1 MTDTLTEQA
10 FHALLDD
17 LMFAVEDEVD
27 TLDDDFDFDRTS
39 GQLVVTFPNTSQVI
53 VSRQVVQQQLWV
65 AAKSGGFH
73 LTYQAGDWVCQS
85 TNEGLWVLLA
95 RVFQEQWHAD
105 STAFNH
111 LI

>member
-1 MTDTLTEQA
+1 MTDTLTEQV

-17 LMFAVEDEVD
+17 LMFAIEDEVD

-39 GQLVVTFPNTSQVI
+39 GQLVITFPNTSQVI

-65 AAKSGGFH
+65 AAKSGGFQ
-73 LTYQAGDWVCQS
+73 LTYEASDWVCQS
-85 TNEGLWVLLA
+85 TSERLWVLLA

-111 LI
+111 LT

>member
-17 LMFAVEDEVD
+17 LMFAIEDEVD

-39 GQLVVTFPNTSQVI
+39 GQLVITFPNTSQVI

-73 LTYQAGDWVCQS
+73 LTYEAGDWVCQS
-85 TNEGLWVLLA
+85 TSERLWPLLA
-95 RVFQEQWHAD
+95 RVFQEQWRAG
-105 STAFNH
+105 SAAFSP
-111 LI
+111 LT

>member
-1 MTDTLTEQA
+1 MISILIEPADSS
-10 FHALLDD
+10 LLP
-17 LMFAVEDEVD
+17 FQ
-27 TLDDDFDFDRTS
+27 TH
-39 GQLVVTFPNTSQVI
+39 PKVI

-85 TNEGLWVLLA
+85 TSEGLWVLLA

>member
-17 LMFAVEDEVD
+17 LMFAIEDEVD

-85 TNEGLWVLLA
+85 TSEGLWVLLA
-95 RVFQEQWHAD
+95 RVFQEQWHAG

>member
-10 FHALLDD
+10 FHVLLDD
-17 LMFAVEDEVD
+17 LMFAIEDEVD

-73 LTYQAGDWVCQS
+73 LTYEASDWVCQS
-85 TNEGLWVLLA
+85 TSERLWVLLA

-105 STAFNH
+105 SAAFNH
-111 LI
+111 LT